1 MSNSYEFGKG
11 RSCTVNHYSGRI
23 RLVKLDFPRFSGD
36 NMKEWLSKVK
46 QFFSIDMT
54 PDDLKVGLASMHFDG
69 LALAWNQSMMQ
80 SDEGQ
85 DLLYDWMT
93 YQMLLVERFENVLD
107 E

>member
-1 MSNSYEFGKG
+1 M
-11 RSCTVNHYSGRI
+11 
-23 RLVKLDFPRFSGD
+23 KLDFLRFSGD